1 MKKTNVTQKPFTND
15 TSYHIIDTFENAS
28 DIFAPRPY
36 QKYLPE
42 ITPALRQSFLH
53 ATGEIE
59 YQATLNYMF
68 QALFQENEEA
78 LTNLICSIL
87 HWPRFKV
94 KSLEITNPIL
104 LGKDVKRKTFILDIK
119 VLLNDD
125 TIINL
130 EMQLNDYGN
139 WPERSLGYLC
149 RNFDNLNRGDNYIN
163 TKTAIHIGFL
173 NFTLFSHE
181 PEFHALY
188 KMQNVK
194 NHKIYTDKFIL
205 HVIELN
211 NINLATEE
219 DRAYEIDK
227 WASLFKA
234 QTWEDIRMI
243 INDNPAL
250 QSAAE
255 TLYQLNMDEQF
266 RDTCERFIRAD
277 AERNALNRINE
288 ELTAQIA
295 DRDATIADKDATI
308 AELKTRLA
316 MFEQAT
322 DE

>member
-1 MKKTNVTQKPFTND
+1 MTKSNVTPNFITND
-15 TSYHIIDTFENAS
+15 YPNHIIDTIENAS
-28 DIFAPRPY
+28 EIFAPRPY

-42 ITPALRQSFLH
+42 ITPSLRQNFLH

-59 YQATLNYMF
+59 YQATINYMF

-87 HWPRFKV
+87 HWPRSKV

-104 LGKDVKRKTFILDIK
+104 LGKDVKSKTFILDIK
-119 VLLNDD
+119 VLLNDN

-149 RNFDNLNRGDNYIN
+149 RNFDNLNIGDNYIN

-173 NFTLFSHE
+173 NFTLFSQE
-181 PEFHALY
+181 PEFHSLY
-188 KMQNVK
+188 KMQNIK
-194 NHKIYTDKFIL
+194 NHNIYTDKFIL

-288 ELTAQIA
+288 ELTATIA
-295 DRDATIADKDATI
+295 DRDATIA
-308 AELKTRLA
+308 ELKARLA
-316 MFEQAT
+316 IFEQAT

>member
-1 MKKTNVTQKPFTND
+1 MKKSNVTPNFFTND
-15 TSYHIIDTFENAS
+15 ISNHTIEIAENATE
-28 DIFAPRPY
+28 IFAPRPY
-36 QKYLPE
+36 KKYLPE
-42 ITPALRQSFLH
+42 ITPTLRQNFLH

-59 YQATLNYMF
+59 YQATFNYMF

-78 LTNLICSIL
+78 LTNLICAVL
-87 HWPRFKV
+87 HWPRSKV
-94 KSLEITNPIL
+94 KSLEITNPII
-104 LGKDVKRKTFILDIK
+104 LGKDIKSKTFILDIK
-119 VLLNDD
+119 VLLNDN

-149 RNFDNLNRGDNYIN
+149 RNFDNLNRGDDYIN
-163 TKTAIHIGFL
+163 TRTTIHIGFL

-194 NHKIYTDKFIL
+194 NHNIYTDKFML

-219 DRAYEIDK
+219 DRTYEIDK

-234 QTWEDIRMI
+234 KTWEDIHMI
-243 INDNPAL
+243 INDNKVL

-266 RDTCERFIRAD
+266 RDTCERFIRAEARENALHLNIAKKD
-277 AERNALNRINE
+277 AE
-288 ELTAQIA
+288 
-295 DRDATIADKDATI
+295 I
-308 AELKTRLA
+308 AELKARLA
-316 MFEQAT
+316 LFEQAS
-322 DE
+322 DK